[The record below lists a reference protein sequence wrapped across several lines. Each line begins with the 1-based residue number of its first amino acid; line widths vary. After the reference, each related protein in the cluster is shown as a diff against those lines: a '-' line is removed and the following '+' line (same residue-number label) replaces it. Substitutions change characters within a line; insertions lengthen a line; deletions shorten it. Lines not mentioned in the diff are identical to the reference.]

1 MNIEVILFNVFPY
14 VALAIHLTESIRR
27 YRQVRFSFSS
37 LSSQFLEGERLFL
50 GSVPWHYGIL
60 WVLGGHLVA
69 FLFPAHVRAWNSV
82 PMRLYILEFTA
93 LVGGL
98 ITLIGLVNLIMR
110 RVRHPRIRSVT
121 SVMDIIILALLLLQV
136 IFGLYIATS
145 LRWGSNWYCIVLV
158 PYLRSLCVF
167 QPDLTM
173 ITPMPLAVKLHILGA
188 WVLLSL
194 LPFTRLVHFLVVP
207 WQYIWRRPQVVIWNR
222 NPKTVSNQ

>member
-1 MNIEVILFNVFPY
+1 MNIEVILFSVFPY

-69 FLFPAHVRAWNSV
+69 FLFPAQIRDWNSV
-82 PMRLYILEFTA
+82 PIRLYILEFTA
-93 LVGGL
+93 LVAGL

-136 IFGLYIATS
+136 ILGLYIATS

-158 PYLRSLCVF
+158 PYLHSLCAF

-222 NPKTVSNQ
+222 NPKSASNP